1 MKNYEKYADKIKRYS
16 DSQVLCDEIK
26 IPFILEPIGKSCARD
41 IDCDTCQTLTT
52 LWLLEEYEEPKEP
65 EEPEIDW
72 SKVKVDTPILVRDAE
87 NTEWLKK
94 HFAKYEDGIV
104 YVWNLGRTSWS
115 APNNKSVS
123 AWQYA
128 KLIEDETE
136 SGVDWSE
143 VEVDTPILV
152 RDNEDTESA
161 TVVWLKRYFAEY
173 KDGLVYAWTNGRTSW
188 NEDEMYG
195 WQYAKLAESEET
207 K

>member
-1 MKNYEKYADKIKRYS
+1 MKNYEKYADEIKRYS